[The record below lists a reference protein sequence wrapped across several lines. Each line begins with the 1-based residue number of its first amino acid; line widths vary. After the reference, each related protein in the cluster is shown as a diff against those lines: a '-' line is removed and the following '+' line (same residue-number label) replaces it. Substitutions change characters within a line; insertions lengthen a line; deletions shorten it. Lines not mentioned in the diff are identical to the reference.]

1 MSPRRTACPQDR
13 HLGRHQAR
21 PLGLTLIEMAIV
33 VAVLA
38 VLGTLAIPAFS
49 NRLARERLAATAER
63 LAADVSEAR
72 FDAARRGQPLY
83 VRAALGKGA
92 CWAVATAPGCE
103 CEAAHTCQVRRMPAT
118 PSSSVA
124 TVDSQEVRLE
134 PGGTAAAGTVAVLEV
149 KSGERL
155 RVDVLALGRT
165 HICTL
170 SGPAT
175 KYAPC

>member
-1 MSPRRTACPQDR
+1 MKRAMQTRHPTHRRS
-13 HLGRHQAR
+13 
-21 PLGLTLIEMAIV
+21 LGLTLIELAIV

-38 VLGTLAIPAFS
+38 VLGSLAIPSFS

-83 VRAALGKGA
+83 VRAALGTGA
-92 CWAVATAPGCE
+92 CWSVATTPGCD
-103 CEAAHTCQVRRMPAT
+103 CHAPQACQVRRMPAAA
-118 PSSSVA
+118 SSGVA
-124 TVDSQEVRLE
+124 TVQAQEVRLE
-134 PGGTAAAGTVAVLEV
+134 PSGTAAAATAAVLQS

-170 SGPAT
+170 TGPAT

>member
-1 MSPRRTACPQDR
+1 MLNRQAARP
-13 HLGRHQAR
+13 QAR
-21 PLGLTLIEMAIV
+21 SLGLTLIELAIV

-38 VLGTLAIPAFS
+38 VLGTLAVPTFS
-49 NRLARERLAATAER
+49 NRLTRERLAATAER

-92 CWAVATAPGCE
+92 CWSVATTPGCD
-103 CEAAHTCQVRRMPAT
+103 CEAAQACQVRRMPAT
-118 PSSSVA
+118 PSSRVA
-124 TVDSQEVRLE
+124 TVQSREVRLE
-134 PGGTAAAGTVAVLEV
+134 PAGTAAAGTVAVLEA

-170 SGPAT
+170 NGPAT